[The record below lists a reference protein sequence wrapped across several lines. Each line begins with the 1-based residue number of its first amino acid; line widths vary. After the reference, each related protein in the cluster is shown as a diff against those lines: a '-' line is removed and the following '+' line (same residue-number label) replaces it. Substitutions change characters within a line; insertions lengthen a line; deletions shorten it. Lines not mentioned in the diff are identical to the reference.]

1 MVEISPEK
9 GELMSQLSS
18 LVSGANP
25 QDVLKEIKYICSLI
39 TPPREDD
46 IFDRIFWDVVK
57 IFNGQYPGFRAS
69 NTKYHDLE
77 HTHLVVLAVTR
88 LMHGCFLKGH
98 AFSSDNLILGF
109 AAALF
114 HDVGLIQ
121 SESEQNGSGAV
132 FTLGHEERSIAAMAG
147 YLAQI
152 NFSPQTIEDCAA
164 LIQCTILSVQPKDI
178 PFRNKEIEMLG
189 KIVGSADL
197 LGQMADRCYLE
208 KLLLLY
214 KEFEEAKLPGFDSEL
229 DLLQKTEAFYESVAQ
244 KRLKNDFSGVAACV
258 RLHFKVRWNEDRDLY
273 AESIEN
279 NINYLKGLTLRCRDN
294 YTCYLKNLRRG
305 GIVRTNYS
313 DLID

>member
-1 MVEISPEK
+1 MT
-9 GELMSQLSS
+9 QLSS

-25 QDVLKEIKYICSLI
+25 QDILKELKYIYSLI
-39 TPPREDD
+39 TPSRADD
-46 IFDRIFWDVVK
+46 IFDQIFLDVVK

-98 AFSSDNLILGF
+98 AFSSENLVMGF

-121 SESEQNGSGAV
+121 AESEQNGSGAV
-132 FTLGHEERSIAAMAG
+132 FTLGHEERSIAVMAR
-147 YLAQI
+147 YLSQKR
-152 NFSPQTIEDCAA
+152 FSPQTIADCAA
-164 LIQCTILSVQPKDI
+164 LIQCTILDVQPKYI

-229 DLLQKTEAFYESVAQ
+229 DLLQKTQTFYESVAQ
-244 KRLKNDFSGVAACV
+244 KRLTNDFSGIAACM
-258 RLHFKVRWNEDRDLY
+258 RLHFKDRWNEDRDLY
-273 AESIEN
+273 SEAIEN
-279 NINYLKGLTLRCRDN
+279 NIDYLKGLILRCRDN

-305 GIVRTNYS
+305 GIVRANYS